1 MILKISWRNVWRNKL
16 RSGVVMTSIAL
27 GIWAG
32 LAVMGLSVGLNDQR
46 IDSSIKNTL
55 SHIQIHHPEFL
66 SDNNVAFYIENS
78 KDISEFIAQSN
89 TVAGFTNRMKI
100 NGMVASS
107 AGGYG
112 VNINGIQPESEKTV
126 TELYTKIIDGKYFQD
141 IKRNPVVIS
150 QRLAKKLKVKIR
162 SKIVLTFQ
170 NDNGDI
176 VAGAFRIAGIYKTV
190 SSRYDDVNVF
200 VDIEDVQKLLGG
212 LGKIHEIAIL
222 LSNMDAVNPF
232 KEELKGNYPGLTI
245 RSWDE
250 ISPELGYANELMGTA
265 ILIFIGIIMLA
276 LAFGIINTMLM
287 AVLERKRELGMLM
300 SVGMNRL
307 KVFTMIVVETIF
319 LALMGGPLGLAFGYF
334 TIQYFGTNG
343 IDLSIVGEGM
353 ESFGVGMIVYTSME
367 AAKYAEVGIM
377 VIITAILSSIYPAYK
392 ALKLNPAEAVRA
404 I

>member
-1 MILKISWRNVWRNKL
+1 
-16 RSGVVMTSIAL
+16 
-27 GIWAG
+27 
-32 LAVMGLSVGLNDQR
+32 
-46 IDSSIKNTL
+46 
-55 SHIQIHHPEFL
+55 
-66 SDNNVAFYIENS
+66 
-78 KDISEFIAQSN
+78 
-89 TVAGFTNRMKI
+89 
-100 NGMVASS
+100 
-107 AGGYG
+107 
-112 VNINGIQPESEKTV
+112 
-126 TELYTKIIDGKYFQD
+126 
-141 IKRNPVVIS
+141 
-150 QRLAKKLKVKIR
+150 
-162 SKIVLTFQ
+162 
-170 NDNGDI
+170 
-176 VAGAFRIAGIYKTV
+176 
-190 SSRYDDVNVF
+190 
-200 VDIEDVQKLLGG
+200 
-212 LGKIHEIAIL
+212 
-222 LSNMDAVNPF
+222 MDAVNPF
-232 KEELKGNYPGLTI
+232 KEELRGNYPDLTI

>member
-112 VNINGIQPESEKTV
+112 VNISGIQPESEKTV

-222 LSNMDAVNPF
+222 LTNMDAVNPF
-232 KEELKGNYPGLTI
+232 KEELRGNYPDLTI